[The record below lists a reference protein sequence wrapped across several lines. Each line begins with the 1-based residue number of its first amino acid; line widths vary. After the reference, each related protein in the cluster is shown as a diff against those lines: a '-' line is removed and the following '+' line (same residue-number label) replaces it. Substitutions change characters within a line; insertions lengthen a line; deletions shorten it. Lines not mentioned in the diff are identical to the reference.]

1 MVLLRMVV
9 MMLAMMLVMILEFCG
24 VDDVVSVES
33 SDDVGVSV
41 LVTPRCHG
49 VRTWAGPGSQWS
61 PGPGGGHT
69 QHWPGCCHGYT
80 LCNDHVSSVR
90 VYTNLCLGGCCQ
102 SVVMLR
108 NSCVQATGHAAL
120 MEY

>member
-1 MVLLRMVV
+1 MLLLRVV
-9 MMLAMMLVMILEFCG
+9 MMWSYHG
-24 VDDVVSVES
+24 GDDDVVES

-41 LVTPRCHG
+41 VVTPRCHG

-69 QHWPGCCHGYT
+69 QHWPGVVTGTHCVMTMCDG
-80 LCNDHVSSVR
+80 DHVSSVR
-90 VYTNLCLGGCCQ
+90 VYTNCGGCCQ